1 MRESFDPHLHRDIE
15 YPISNVDAFISIMKC
30 SIGTGCLEM
39 PRAFCNAGW
48 LNGLVGTFV
57 IGFIMVYSIN
67 ILIIA
72 MYEICKVRGVP
83 LLSYPEC
90 MRIALEEGPLCL
102 LNFFM
107 SLYHFGV
114 CCVYILF
121 IADNLKQ
128 LGDAFYRQWSYDLYV
143 ISLTG
148 PLVSIFMMRSLKSL
162 VPFSMLAN
170 VMVITDLPPLSDRKM
185 FNTIR
190 KYPLF
195 FGTVL
200 FSMESVGVI
209 IAIENEMTNPKDF
222 LGPTGILSLASLF
235 TLMLYAGFGFVGYWR
250 FGCQAYGSIT
260 LNMPSDMLIS
270 QMAKLLLASAI
281 FLTYALQGYVI
292 VNVLWHYYL
301 EDMFDEKYRTILEY
315 NTRCAIVLSTV
326 GSWQRVAVWSI
337 CLEVNAPATEDDD
350 EDEDEFGRLI
360 MVKILVAV
368 FSPDI
373 SIFLPLVGAFCLS
386 ILSFVFPGLMDLCVS
401 CAKGHRLTSRKL
413 LRDIFLIIVGITG
426 CIAGTWEAT
435 LSIKRDY
442 GYVNEGNQ
450 RIRKQQQQQQQQQRQ
465 QSTII
470 STPTL
475 VALL

>member
-1 MRESFDPHLHRDIE
+1 MSTNFDPHFGKRDIE
-15 YPISNVDAFISIMKC
+15 SPITNVDAFISIIKC

-48 LNGLVGTFV
+48 LNGLIGTFV

-67 ILIIA
+67 VLIIA
-72 MYEICKVRGVP
+72 MYEISKVHDLR

-90 MRIALEEGPLCL
+90 MRIALEEGPICL
-102 LNFFM
+102 RMLSPLAEQVLHPCALFTVNFFM
-107 SLYHFGV
+107 CLYHFGV

-128 LGDAFYRQWSYDLYV
+128 LGDAFYQQWSYNLYV
-143 ISLTG
+143 IGLTG
-148 PLVSIFMMRSLKSL
+148 PLVSLFMIRSLKSL

-170 VMVITDLPPLSDRKM
+170 VMVITGFSCILIYIFEDLPPLSDRKM

-209 IAIENEMTNPKDF
+209 IAIEHEMANPNDY
-222 LGPTGILSLASLF
+222 LGCTGILSLASLF
-235 TLMLYAGFGFVGYWR
+235 TLIVYAGFGFVGYWR

-270 QMAKLLLASAI
+270 RLAKLLLALAI
-281 FLTYALQGYVI
+281 FLTYGLQGYV
-292 VNVLWHYYL
+292 VVDVLWHYYL
-301 EDMFDEKYRTILEY
+301 EDMFDEEYRQILEY

-326 GSWQRVAVWSI
+326 
-337 CLEVNAPATEDDD
+337 
-350 EDEDEFGRLI
+350 
-360 MVKILVAV
+360 LVAV

-386 ILSFVFPGLMDLCVS
+386 ILSFVLPGLMDLCVIYT
-401 CAKGHRLTSRKL
+401 KGHRITSSKF
-413 LRDIFLIIVGITG
+413 LRDIFLIIFGVSG
-426 CIAGTWEAT
+426 CIAGTWEAIIT
-435 LSIKRDY
+435 IKKDY
-442 GYVNEGNQ
+442 GYINEGNQ
-450 RIRKQQQQQQQQQRQ
+450 
-465 QSTII
+465 S
-470 STPTL
+470 
-475 VALL
+475 LLYYSYFL